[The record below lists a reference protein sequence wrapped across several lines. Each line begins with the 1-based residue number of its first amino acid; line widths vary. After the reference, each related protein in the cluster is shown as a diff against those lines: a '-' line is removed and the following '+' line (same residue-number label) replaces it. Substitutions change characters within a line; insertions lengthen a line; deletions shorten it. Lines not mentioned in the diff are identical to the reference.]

1 MNGINGVS
9 GAGVNGISGMNGVD
23 DETRPVELSK
33 KEIMLYVGGVMAL
46 VTALGGLIVWV
57 IIQYFS

>member
-1 MNGINGVS
+1 MNG
-9 GAGVNGISGMNGVD
+9 GVNGMSGVE

>member
-1 MNGINGVS
+1 MNGINGVN
-9 GAGVNGISGMNGVD
+9 GGGVNGISGVE

-46 VTALGGLIVWV
+46 VAALGGLIVWV